1 MKQDTEQIDTLIDN
15 FGTAMLIT
23 ESLDGELRGRPM
35 AIAGRERGSILYFL
49 SCADDEKLEE
59 LLQRSSVAVVMQ
71 GSDQY
76 LSISGVARLETNKV
90 LIDKYWS
97 AGARLWFPDGPGDTT
112 VTLVVIEPTYAECW
126 DRTGIR
132 KLEFWWEAGRALLTG
147 EKAADRSLGGHRK
160 IRVRPPPSTASSD

>member
-1 MKQDTEQIDTLIDN
+1 MKEDTEQIDALIDN
-15 FGTAMLIT
+15 FDTAMLIT

-35 AIAGRERGSILYFL
+35 AIAGREQGSILYFL
-49 SCADDEKLEE
+49 SRADDQKLEE
-59 LLQRSSVAVVMQ
+59 VLQRSSVAVVMQ

-76 LSISGVARLETNKV
+76 LSISGVARLETDRV

-97 AGARLWFPDGPGDTT
+97 AGARLWFPDGSDDTAA
-112 VTLVVIEPTYAECW
+112 TLVVIEPTYAECW
-126 DRTGIR
+126 DRAGIR

-160 IRVRPPPSTASSD
+160 IQVRSPQSSEQSD